1 MHEQSITDKMLRL
14 VLAEAEAH
22 QARRVTKINITIGA
36 LSGIVADS
44 VEFYFQFLAKET
56 KAAGAQLEF
65 KVQPAV
71 LFCTQCQVE
80 FQKDLYDFLCPTCG
94 APGKLGA
101 LGHECLIESIE
112 VE

>member
-1 MHEQSITDKMLRL
+1 MHEQSITEKMLRL

-22 QARRVTKINITIGA
+22 QARRVKKIYITIGA

-44 VEFYFQFLAKET
+44 VEFYFEFIAKGT
-56 KAAGAQLEF
+56 IAAEAQLEF

-71 LFCTQCQVE
+71 LFCTQCQTD

-94 APGKLGA
+94 NPGKLGGV
-101 LGHECLIESIE
+101 GHECLIESIE